1 MQKFI
6 LVFNMDCVNISLVL
20 YIDYAKNLHT
30 FLEEKVILW
39 KTSLYFSMWTL
50 QTFIMFHTLTVQR
63 ILLSLNKNCGVKIL
77 LCIDCLK
84 ILSSFHRYSENGSCF
99 ANRFCNIFWLNL
111 FIYFYDRPFL
121 CSSYNSSYYRRHKRC
136 CRSSKTRFLLAM
148 LPWWECCKLL
158 FLSSFLCHIVAL
170 TLIK

>member
-1 MQKFI
+1 
-6 LVFNMDCVNISLVL
+6 MDCVNISLVL

-30 FLEEKVILW
+30 FLEEKVILY
-39 KTSLYFSMWTL
+39 KNSLYFSMWTL

-63 ILLSLNKNCGVKIL
+63 IHFYINIVGWKSC
-77 LCIDCLK
+77 CIDCPK
-84 ILSSFHRYSENGSCF
+84 ILSSFHSYSENRSCF
-99 ANRFCNIFWLNL
+99 VNRFCIIFWLKL

-121 CSSYNSSYYRRHKRC
+121 CSFNNSSYYRCHQRC
-136 CRSSKTRFLLAM
+136 FRSSKTRFLLAM